1 MLLPR
6 LRASALHTLPTL
18 PHTFTLFAHNPP
30 QITSTLKS
38 LHLHTILIRN
48 MAGEIQFLRRIREQD
63 KEATVYVGNL
73 DERVRDE
80 LVWELMIQVGRVVN
94 VHLPKDRVSQTHQG
108 YGFVE
113 FQNPDEA
120 VYAATVMNGIRLYGK
135 PIRVNKATADK
146 NKTIDIGAELF
157 IGNLDPMVDER
168 TLYETFSRFGT
179 LVSPPKACHPEHSDS
194 TSLDSTDI
202 DQVAR
207 DSANLS
213 KGYGFVS
220 YTSFEAA
227 DAAINSM
234 HGQFLMNRE
243 VTVQYAMKKDGKG
256 SRHGDEAER
265 QLAAEAAKHG
275 VEIPVQP
282 MPPQL
287 LAQPAP
293 APPTIPA
300 GRGMGGPVQYP
311 GYTGYPAGYGQPYL
325 SNQLP
330 PAPLGLPPRPP
341 PSVGS
346 FGGPPGFAPQGYG
359 AANAPG
365 FPPQQPS
372 FSNGA
377 PGAYPSG
384 SYPSA
389 PYPPGSYPPGSFPP
403 GFPSAP
409 GPPPPGGPP
418 GSGSNPYGRR

>member
-1 MLLPR
+1 
-6 LRASALHTLPTL
+6 
-18 PHTFTLFAHNPP
+18 
-30 QITSTLKS
+30 
-38 LHLHTILIRN
+38 
-48 MAGEIQFLRRIREQD
+48 MAGEIKFLMRIREQD

-120 VYAATVMNGIRLYGK
+120 VFASTIMNGIRLYGK

-179 LVSPPKACHPEHSDS
+179 LVSPPKVYVVDASMFYPLAS
-194 TSLDSTDI
+194 TNV
-202 DQVAR
+202 QKVAR
-207 DSANLS
+207 DNANLS

-227 DAAINSM
+227 DAAIASM

-243 VTVQYAMKKDGKG
+243 VTVQFAMKKDGKG
-256 SRHGDEAER
+256 GRHGDEAER

-287 LAQPAP
+287 LTQPTP
-293 APPTIPA
+293 APPALPA

-311 GYTGYPAGYGQPYL
+311 GYTGYPTGYGQQYL
-325 SNQLP
+325 SNPLP

-341 PSVGS
+341 PSVGGY
-346 FGGPPGFAPQGYG
+346 GGPPGFAHQSYG
-359 AANAPG
+359 AAGGPG
-365 FPPQQPS
+365 YPPQQPPY
-372 FSNGA
+372 SNGA
-377 PGAYPSG
+377 PGAYPPG
-384 SYPSA
+384 SYPSGA
-389 PYPPGSYPPGSFPP
+389 YQPGSYPPGSFPP
-403 GFPSAP
+403 GFPPPP
-409 GPPPPGGPP
+409 GPPPTGAPP
-418 GSGSNPYGRR
+418 GSGPNPYGRR